1 MRPLAPS
8 EKTLLLIFCGALF
21 IALNLFGLRAFL
33 QERNAVRLSMESAR
47 TELASDKSW
56 VDLAE
61 SLQPAVAWINAHPLA
76 QSAPDD
82 ASADL
87 LKEER
92 DEAAKAG
99 LKVTEENLLPP
110 QNTPLGSTVAVDA
123 KFSGPFEGIVRMLFA
138 LQTPTA
144 WRSVDK
150 LTLQSDT
157 QPPNV
162 IANLVLRQYFRSST
176 PIPSSSPP
184 AAP

>member
-1 MRPLAPS
+1 
-8 EKTLLLIFCGALF
+8 
-21 IALNLFGLRAFL
+21 
-33 QERNAVRLSMESAR
+33 
-47 TELASDKSW
+47 
-56 VDLAE
+56 
-61 SLQPAVAWINAHPLA
+61 
-76 QSAPDD
+76 
-82 ASADL
+82 
-87 LKEER
+87 
-92 DEAAKAG
+92 
-99 LKVTEENLLPP
+99 VTEENLLPP